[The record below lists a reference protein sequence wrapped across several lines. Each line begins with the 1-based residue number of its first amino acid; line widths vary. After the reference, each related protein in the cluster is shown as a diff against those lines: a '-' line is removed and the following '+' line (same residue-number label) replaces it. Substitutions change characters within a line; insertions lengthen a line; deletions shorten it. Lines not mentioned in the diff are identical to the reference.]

1 MDKLIITINEKKL
14 IVCKENN
21 KYFYNNKELDYNLVE
36 EFVSKLIK
44 ICRARE
50 RMNNKSNHK
59 IEIYNGNDITILT
72 GIDIQVIKYI
82 NSFLK

>member
-1 MDKLIITINEKKL
+1 
-14 IVCKENN
+14 
-21 KYFYNNKELDYNLVE
+21 
-36 EFVSKLIK
+36 
-44 ICRARE
+44 
-50 RMNNKSNHK
+50 MNNKSNHK